1 MFLVTLA
8 DVKTFIGDSG
18 LGSTYDDELNLRIQH
33 VTRRAGTF
41 CNRNFE
47 QASYT
52 EIHDGGESRI
62 YPDNPPIVSVTSLVW
77 DDFGDF
83 SAGFTI
89 PTADYLVVNRGW
101 DIASTAGPFPG
112 GQHGLQLAYV
122 GGYLT
127 ASNASSVIPAD
138 LSGAIAQQVVYEF
151 RRRKDTGL
159 TDVSMPN
166 GDITKVA
173 ERDFL
178 PLVKDVLKSYRVPH
192 IG

>member
-8 DVKTFIGDSG
+8 DVKTFIGDSN
-18 LGSTYDDELNLRIQH
+18 LGSTHDAELNLRIQQ
-33 VTRRAGTF
+33 VTKRAGSF

-47 QASYT
+47 RASYT
-52 EIHDGGESRI
+52 EIHNGGESRI
-62 YPDNPPIVSVTSLVW
+62 YPDNPPVVSITSIVW

-83 SAGFTI
+83 AAGFTI
-89 PTADYLVVNRGW
+89 PTVDYFIVNRGW
-101 DIASTAGPFPG
+101 DVAHTSGPFPG
-112 GQHGLQLAYV
+112 GEHGLQVEYV

-127 ASNASSVIPAD
+127 ASDASSVIPAD
-138 LSGAIAQQVVYEF
+138 LSGAIAQQVTYEF

-159 TDVSMPN
+159 TDVSMAN

-178 PLVKDVLKSYRVPH
+178 PLVKDVLKTYRVPH
-192 IG
+192 VG